1 MDRAQEIGL
10 FRWQIVGE
18 ATDVSLSARERGRLV
33 RALAEREHLAPD
45 GRWVRVGRNTLDRWI
60 RAYRE
65 GGFDALV
72 PAPRRVA
79 NATPERLL
87 ELAVALRR
95 EQPARTA
102 AQIHRIIVEAEG
114 AAPSARTIQR
124 HLAAAGLP
132 WKGSQIARAL
142 GRFEA
147 ESRNE
152 LWTGDALHGPLI
164 DGRRVFLFCFIDDHS
179 RLLVGYRWAAREDVL
194 NASRALRAGIAAR
207 GLPKAVYVDNGSPFV
222 SGQLLRACAVLG
234 IRLIHSTPGRPEG
247 RGKIERVF
255 RTVREQLLVELED
268 RPPASLED
276 LNRIFQSWV
285 EQVYHRRVH
294 TETGQTPLERF
305 LAAGPPPL
313 PSELAL
319 TGAFRWSERRTV
331 SKTGTVGMH
340 GNTYEVDPE
349 LAGRQVDLVFD
360 PLELADVA
368 VQIDGRHVG
377 LAVRAAGSNVTSIH
391 APSRPSRRR
400 EPTGIDYLGLIQ
412 KRREQELQQR
422 IDYRHLPAAGGE
434 RPRRQQGDDG
444 MSIDR
449 LRAHWGLSRT
459 PFTKELATSMLF
471 ASAAH
476 QEAVARVGWI
486 ISERALGVVCGEVGA
501 GKTVAARAAT
511 ASLDSS
517 RYSII
522 YLPNPAS
529 GRAGSTPRSS
539 PRSAPPPG
547 SIGRR

>member
-1 MDRAQEIGL
+1 VDRAQEIGL

-45 GRWVRVGRNTLDRWI
+45 GSRVRVTRTTLDRWV

-79 NATPERLL
+79 NGTPERVL

-102 AQIHRIIVEAEG
+102 AQIHRILVEAEG

-124 HLAAAGLP
+124 HLAAAGVP
-132 WKGSQIARAL
+132 WKGSVVARAL

-164 DGRRVFLFCFIDDHS
+164 DGRRVFLFCFLDDHS
-179 RLLVGYRWAAREDVL
+179 RLLAGYRWAAREDVL

-207 GLPKAVYVDNGSPFV
+207 GRPKAVYVDNGSPFV

-268 RPPASLED
+268 RPPASLEEFSQV
-276 LNRIFQSWV
+276 FQAWV

-305 LAAGPPPL
+305 LAQGPPPL
-313 PSELAL
+313 PSEHAL
-319 TGAFRWSERRTV
+319 TEAFRWSERRTV

-377 LAVRAAGSNVTSIH
+377 LAIALQIKRHVHPRAQPPTPPA
-391 APSRPSRRR
+391 
-400 EPTGIDYLGLIQ
+400 EPTGIDYLALIE
-412 KRREQELQQR
+412 KRHDQQQQQR
-422 IDYRHLPAAGGE
+422 IDYRNLPGPPADGTATN
-434 RPRRQQGDDG
+434 DDEN
-444 MSIDR
+444 DN
-449 LRAHWGLSRT
+449 
-459 PFTKELATSMLF
+459 KEMT
-471 ASAAH
+471 
-476 QEAVARVGWI
+476 G
-486 ISERALGVVCGEVGA
+486 
-501 GKTVAARAAT
+501 
-511 ASLDSS
+511 
-517 RYSII
+517 
-522 YLPNPAS
+522 
-529 GRAGSTPRSS
+529 
-539 PRSAPPPG
+539 
-547 SIGRR
+547 

>member
-1 MDRAQEIGL
+1 VDRAQQIGL
-10 FRWQIVGE
+10 FRWKVVGE

-33 RALAEREHLAPD
+33 RALAEREHLHPD
-45 GRWVRVGRNTLDRWI
+45 GRWVRVGRNTLDRWV
-60 RAYRE
+60 RAYRV

-72 PAPRRVA
+72 PVPRRAVKG
-79 NATPERLL
+79 TPERL

-95 EQPARTA
+95 EQRARTA
-102 AQIHRIIVEAEG
+102 AQIHRIILESQG

-124 HLAAAGLP
+124 HLRAAGLP
-132 WKGSQIARAL
+132 WKGSDVARAL

-147 ESRNE
+147 EHRNE

-164 DGRRVFLFCFIDDHS
+164 GGHRTFLFCFLDDHS

-255 RTVREQLLVELED
+255 RTVRDQVLVELED
-268 RPPASLED
+268 RPPASVED
-276 LNRIFQSWV
+276 LNRIFQSWA

-349 LAGRQVDLVFD
+349 LVGREVDLVFD

-368 VQIDGRHVG
+368 VQIDGQHRG
-377 LAVRAAGSNVTSIH
+377 LAVPLRIKRHVHPRAQPPA
-391 APSRPSRRR
+391 APVK
-400 EPTGIDYLGLIQ
+400 PTGIDYLGLIQ

-422 IDYRHLPAAGGE
+422 IDYRHLPGPGGAAANDQNDSE
-434 RPRRQQGDDG
+434 E
-444 MSIDR
+444 M
-449 LRAHWGLSRT
+449 
-459 PFTKELATSMLF
+459 TK
-471 ASAAH
+471 
-476 QEAVARVGWI
+476 
-486 ISERALGVVCGEVGA
+486 
-501 GKTVAARAAT
+501 
-511 ASLDSS
+511 
-517 RYSII
+517 
-522 YLPNPAS
+522 
-529 GRAGSTPRSS
+529 
-539 PRSAPPPG
+539 
-547 SIGRR
+547 

>member
-1 MDRAQEIGL
+1 VDRAQEIGL
-10 FRWQIVGE
+10 FRWKIVGE

-33 RALAEREHLAPD
+33 RALAEREHLDPD
-45 GRWVRVGRNTLDRWI
+45 GRWVRIGRNTLDRWI

-72 PAPRRVA
+72 PAPRRLA
-79 NATPERLL
+79 KGTPERL

-102 AQIHRIIVEAEG
+102 AQIHRIILEAEG

-124 HLAAAGLP
+124 HLKAVGLP
-132 WKGSQIARAL
+132 WKGSDVARAL

-147 ESRNE
+147 EHRNE

-164 DGRRVFLFCFIDDHS
+164 DGRRTFLFCFLDDHS

-207 GLPKAVYVDNGSPFV
+207 GVPKAVYVDNGSPFV

-276 LNRIFQSWV
+276 LNRIFQSWA

-313 PSELAL
+313 PTELAL

-360 PLELADVA
+360 PLELAEVQ
-368 VQIDGRHVG
+368 VQIDGQHRG
-377 LAVRAAGSNVTSIH
+377 LAVPLVIKRHIHPRAQPPAATSQ
-391 APSRPSRRR
+391 
-400 EPTGIDYLGLIQ
+400 PTGIDYLGLIQ
-412 KRREQELQQR
+412 KRRDQELRRR
-422 IDYRHLPAAGGE
+422 IDYRNLPTE
-434 RPRRQQGDDG
+434 NEDD
-444 MSIDR
+444 S
-449 LRAHWGLSRT
+449 
-459 PFTKELATSMLF
+459 KEM
-471 ASAAH
+471 
-476 QEAVARVGWI
+476 
-486 ISERALGVVCGEVGA
+486 
-501 GKTVAARAAT
+501 T
-511 ASLDSS
+511 A
-517 RYSII
+517 
-522 YLPNPAS
+522 
-529 GRAGSTPRSS
+529 
-539 PRSAPPPG
+539 
-547 SIGRR
+547 

>member
-1 MDRAQEIGL
+1 VDRAQEIGL

-65 GGFDALV
+65 GGFDGLV

-79 NATPERLL
+79 NATPERLW

-207 GLPKAVYVDNGSPFV
+207 GRPKAVYVDNGSPFV

-234 IRLIHSTPGRPEG
+234 IRLIHSRPGRPEG

-255 RTVREQLLVELED
+255 RTVREQLLVELVD
-268 RPPASLED
+268 RPPASLDE
-276 LNRIFQSWV
+276 LNRIFQAWV

-294 TETGQTPLERF
+294 SETGQAPLERF
-305 LAAGPPPL
+305 LAAGSPAL
-313 PSELAL
+313 PNEHAL
-319 TGAFRWSERRTV
+319 TEAFRWSERRTV

-340 GNTYEVDPE
+340 GNIYEVDPE

-360 PLELADVA
+360 PFELADVA
-368 VQIDGRHVG
+368 VRIDGRHIG
-377 LAVRAAGSNVTSIH
+377 LAIALQIKRHVHPRAQPPVTP
-391 APSRPSRRR
+391 A
-400 EPTGIDYLGLIQ
+400 EPTGIDYLDLIE
-412 KRREQELQQR
+412 KRHQQELQKR
-422 IDYRHLPAAGGE
+422 IDYRNLPVADT
-434 RPRRQQGDDG
+434 DD
-444 MSIDR
+444 DENDN
-449 LRAHWGLSRT
+449 
-459 PFTKELATSMLF
+459 KEMT
-471 ASAAH
+471 
-476 QEAVARVGWI
+476 G
-486 ISERALGVVCGEVGA
+486 
-501 GKTVAARAAT
+501 
-511 ASLDSS
+511 
-517 RYSII
+517 
-522 YLPNPAS
+522 
-529 GRAGSTPRSS
+529 
-539 PRSAPPPG
+539 
-547 SIGRR
+547 

>member
-1 MDRAQEIGL
+1 LVDRAQEIGL

-33 RALAEREHLAPD
+33 RALAQREHLTPD

-65 GGFDALV
+65 DGFDGLV

-102 AQIHRIIVEAEG
+102 AQIHRIIVEAG
-114 AAPSARTIQR
+114 AEAGAPSARTIQR

-234 IRLIHSTPGRPEG
+234 VRLIHSRPGRPEG

-305 LAAGPPPL
+305 LAQGPPSL
-313 PSELAL
+313 PYELAL
-319 TGAFRWSERRTV
+319 AGAFRWSERRTV

-340 GNTYEVDPE
+340 GNTYEIDAD

-360 PLELADVA
+360 PLDLADVA

-377 LAVRAAGSNVTSIH
+377 LAVALRIKRHVHPRAQPPTPPG
-391 APSRPSRRR
+391 
-400 EPTGIDYLGLIQ
+400 EPTGIDYLGLIE
-412 KRREQELQQR
+412 KRHDQHLQQR
-422 IDYRHLPAAGGE
+422 IDYRHLPTPDNAE
-434 RPRRQQGDDG
+434 NDDEND
-444 MSIDR
+444 S
-449 LRAHWGLSRT
+449 
-459 PFTKELATSMLF
+459 KEMT
-471 ASAAH
+471 
-476 QEAVARVGWI
+476 G
-486 ISERALGVVCGEVGA
+486 
-501 GKTVAARAAT
+501 
-511 ASLDSS
+511 
-517 RYSII
+517 
-522 YLPNPAS
+522 
-529 GRAGSTPRSS
+529 
-539 PRSAPPPG
+539 
-547 SIGRR
+547 